1 MDVKTAFLY
10 RDIKKNIWIELP
22 TGCSITSTTKL
33 NKVLYGLKQS
43 PRVWYNTLANF
54 LAILGF

>member
-43 PRVWYNTLANF
+43 PRV
-54 LAILGF
+54 